1 MIKKKVQMEGIIEN
15 ETLRIPVL
23 DLFIKEAIQRA
34 KKEMFDYFRELLNE
48 HRKVFYVGCE
58 ENCFCFDID
67 SELMKE
73 EQRHLSNSEPKGSTQ
88 NNNFTAHSDSPKV
101 CPCGHK
107 YSKHNEQ
114 GCQVV
119 HSEGDCDVYCECE
132 EQYIKALFG

>member
-1 MIKKKVQMEGIIEN
+1 MEGIIEN

-73 EQRHLSNSEPKGSTQ
+73 EQDSELMKEEQDSELMKEEQRHLSNSEPKGSTQ
-88 NNNFTAHSDSPKV
+88 NNN
-101 CPCGHK
+101 
-107 YSKHNEQ
+107 
-114 GCQVV
+114 
-119 HSEGDCDVYCECE
+119 
-132 EQYIKALFG
+132 